1 MTLTIYNT
9 NLFYTTRATAES
21 CIAEKKV
28 ILLFLQLLRRIR
40 LRSLEGLPEDGE
52 EGNQQGDDGSDG
64 DLVIDPTSFG
74 R

>member
-1 MTLTIYNT
+1 MVL
-9 NLFYTTRATAES
+9 
-21 CIAEKKV
+21 
-28 ILLFLQLLRRIR
+28 LLFLQLLRRIG
-40 LRSLEGLPEDGE
+40 LRCFQGLPEDGE